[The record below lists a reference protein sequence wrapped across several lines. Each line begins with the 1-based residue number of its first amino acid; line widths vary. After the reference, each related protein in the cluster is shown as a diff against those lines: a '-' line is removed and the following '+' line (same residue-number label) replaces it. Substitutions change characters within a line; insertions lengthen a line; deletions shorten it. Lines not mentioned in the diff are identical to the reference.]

1 MRMALAGNAL
11 LLGLLLAPTAVA
23 DSLTPATVPFER
35 TLMIGSNRYEAYSFD
50 LSSGVTAGFDV
61 VAGGKVDIIFT
72 DVEGYNQY
80 ANPQAPEF
88 SYYPSYTSTSVS
100 SYNRTLSRES
110 GTFVFIV
117 DNTDWNIGGADPVG
131 SVTVRVWIGAPSGL
145 PVALCGA
152 VALVA
157 IVGVALAFYLLRRR
171 KAAQPLPPP
180 PPYQEPPA
188 PAQNPTWD
196 AVIEPVPGEAP
207 AEPPPG
213 TAEPL
218 PPTPPPES
226 GEKGG

>member
-35 TLMIGSNRYEAYSFD
+35 TVLIGANHYEAFSFD
-50 LSSGVTAGFDV
+50 LSKGVTAGFEV
-61 VAGGKVDIIFT
+61 IAGGRVDIIFT
-72 DVEGYNQY
+72 DLSGYNMY
-80 ANPQAPEF
+80 ADPN
-88 SYYPSYTSTSVS
+88 STSFTYFETFTTLSVS
-100 SYNRTLSRES
+100 SYNRTVS
-110 GTFVFIV
+110 GQQGTYAFVV
-117 DNTDWNIGGADPVG
+117 DNTNWNEDGANPTGPV
-131 SVTVRVWIGAPSGL
+131 TLHVWIGAPSGL

-207 AEPPPG
+207 AEPPAG
-213 TAEPL
+213 TPEPL
-218 PPTPPPES
+218 PPTPPPEG